1 MTMSDR
7 QVAARYTHRDG
18 PDGLVGYAISRRV
31 DVRLALAALRAAIAN
46 RQPPKDCIH
55 HSDRGSQY
63 VNRSGVAYYGPAR
76 IYRAHPSV
84 VEYQVLPPQMFY
96 YTYSREPFY
105 DGSGRQ
111 RRTEAPRRPC
121 AGRPPPRSG
130 EFALS
135 NFRCGGLVFSAPKA
149 LKAYQH
155 GARLHDGVVGCRHSC
170 FERFDIPAD
179 GSNEHKG
186 IGLRGL
192 GHCRRSN

>member
-18 PDGLVGYAISRRV
+18 LVGYAINRRV

-105 DGSGRQ
+105 DG
-111 RRTEAPRRPC
+111 
-121 AGRPPPRSG
+121 
-130 EFALS
+130 
-135 NFRCGGLVFSAPKA
+135 
-149 LKAYQH
+149 
-155 GARLHDGVVGCRHSC
+155 
-170 FERFDIPAD
+170 IW
-179 GSNEHKG
+179 
-186 IGLRGL
+186 
-192 GHCRRSN
+192 